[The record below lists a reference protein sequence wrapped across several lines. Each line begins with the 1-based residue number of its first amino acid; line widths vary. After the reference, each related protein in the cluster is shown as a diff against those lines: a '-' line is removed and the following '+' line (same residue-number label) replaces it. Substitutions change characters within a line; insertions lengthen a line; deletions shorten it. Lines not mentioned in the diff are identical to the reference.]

1 MHFAILILVYC
12 KELHQVEEYSAEMQP
27 AALFTV
33 QNSEEAHIGESRR
46 AEMQRRLMPGDRSRL
61 S

>member
-1 MHFAILILVYC
+1 MHFAILILVHC

-33 QNSEEAHIGESRR
+33 QNSEEAHIGVHWCEPPR
-46 AEMQRRLMPGDRSRL
+46 
-61 S
+61 